1 MWERHDC
8 LKVHWWQIQRDA
20 SPATADS
27 YCSSSQCLW
36 TVFPCICSALFN
48 ETCLTAYNTGD
59 FLQYA
64 CWTQLQEQIWAG
76 FAQKSCLLLIVPN
89 REIYWRAGWRGSRIQ
104 VHNHHGCMLGFRET
118 GLNKHALVKEYR
130 AAKPGW
136 PCTAIQLQ
144 KQTSACSYLRFLHLN
159 DPGGRHNDSSV
170 SPQGTW
176 LLNVM

>member
-1 MWERHDC
+1 MPVQPQ
-8 LKVHWWQIQRDA
+8 LIV
-20 SPATADS
+20 TAVQVNVCEQFFPVFAQLYLMKHAWLPTTQGIS
-27 YCSSSQCLW
+27 CSMLAEL
-36 TVFPCICSALFN
+36 TVTGTNLSWICS
-48 ETCLTAYNTGD
+48 E
-59 FLQYA
+59 
-64 CWTQLQEQIWAG
+64 
-76 FAQKSCLLLIVPN
+76 QKSCLLLIVPN
-89 REIYWRAGWRGSRIQ
+89 REIYWRAWWRGGRIQ

-176 LLNVM
+176 LLDVM